1 MAKTKKKV
9 IINTAQIL
17 EIAKLFE
24 ILGHDLRLSIILL
37 IQEKQEANVTEIYT
51 SLNLLQSVTSR
62 HLAVLRKGN
71 LVKYRKEKEMVFY
84 SLNEKLFKQI
94 NKAIIELKE

>member
-17 EIAKLFE
+17 ETAKLFE

-37 IQEKQEANVTEIYT
+37 IQEKQNLNSTEK
-51 SLNLLQSVTSR
+51 SKLLKDYYLS
-62 HLAVLRKGN
+62 
-71 LVKYRKEKEMVFY
+71 E
-84 SLNEKLFKQI
+84 
-94 NKAIIELKE
+94 